1 MTVSITSR
9 YRGLDIYEAVD
20 ANGTVHPT
28 VAIRRYAPPPADA
41 VNYQHQVTGIEGIEY
56 LSWRFY
62 GNSETWWQIADANP
76 VACPLALRAGDVE
89 AVPASGSSGRIDRE
103 RVF

>member
-1 MTVSITSR
+1 MAVGITSR
-9 YRGLDIYEAVD
+9 YRGLDTYEATD
-20 ANGTVHPT
+20 ANGVVHPT

-41 VNYQHQVTGIEGIEY
+41 INYQHRVTGVEGVEY

-62 GNSETWWQIADANP
+62 GNSETWWRIADANP
-76 VACPLALRAGDVE
+76 ARFPLSLRAGDVE
-89 AVPASGSSGRIDRE
+89 AIPASGSSGRIDRE